1 MHTNTTDRRAA
12 IARAAC
18 AVVRLARLPELHEP
32 ANSHNAI
39 VNDTRLYDDAEA
51 WDSVVALEYMVS
63 SHHLENTPAVITSR
77 DLWISHAR
85 ECGITDPTGKPLAD
99 LAAAY
104 TSTHTARCI
113 AGRDGRR
120 ARNAEEVRAA
130 TAEGNRLAAALA
142 WIEAALEDQGAY
154 IDSYRDEGDCRIY
167 SEDRRILA
175 RF

>member
-12 IARAAC
+12 ISRAAC
-18 AVVRLARLPELHEP
+18 AVVRLARLPELSEP

-39 VNDTRLYDDAEA
+39 VNNTRLYNDAEA

-63 SHHLENTPAVITSR
+63 SHQLEDTPAVITSR

-85 ECGITDPTGKPLAD
+85 DCGITDPTGEPLAE

-104 TSTHTARCI
+104 VRTHAARVT
-113 AGRDGRR
+113 AGREERR
-120 ARNAEEVRAA
+120 ARNAEELRTAA
-130 TAEGNRLAAALA
+130 AESNRFRAALA
-142 WIEAALEDQGAY
+142 WIESALEGQGAY
-154 IDSYRDEGDCRIY
+154 VDSYRDEGDFRIY
-167 SEDRRILA
+167 SADRRILA

>member
-32 ANSHNAI
+32 ANSHNQI
-39 VNDTRLYDDAEA
+39 VNNTRLYSDAEA

-63 SHHLENTPAVITSR
+63 SRHLENTPAMITSR

-85 ECGITDPTGKPLAD
+85 DCGITDPTGEPLAD
-99 LAAAY
+99 LATAY
-104 TSTHTARCI
+104 TRTHTARLT
-113 AGRDGRR
+113 AARNERQ
-120 ARNAEEVRAA
+120 ARNAAEIRAA
-130 TAEGNRLAAALA
+130 AAETNRLAAALA
-142 WIEAALEDQGAY
+142 WLEAALEDQGAY
-154 IDSYRDEGDCRIY
+154 IDSYRNEGDCRIY
-167 SEDRRILA
+167 SADRRILA